1 MADAALLQA
10 SSTSII
16 NTADLASLLLGTNN
30 PLPQRFI
37 IPEFERPNLS
47 DNSFH
52 DSTTSLPTIDLS
64 NFDDSSERLKLAH
77 HLGQAC
83 TQWGFFQ
90 VVNHG
95 IPVDL
100 FSKAKEAGFAL
111 FSLPTEVKERCAFGK
126 TKGYEGRFP
135 YVEKGAP
142 WMEAFTFEPL
152 PNMGVEDVA
161 GRLWPE
167 GNQEFCDSIREIT
180 NLLADLARKITV
192 LLAESLSLESN
203 TFAQHFTQR
212 SGSLRL
218 HHYPPCPQPALTFGA
233 NVHTDPNMLTILY
246 QDEVGGLQ
254 IRGRDD
260 KWVGVK
266 PCKEAVVI
274 NIGDSFQAWVNSR
287 YLSVEHR
294 VLVNSRRARL
304 SLGLFVSPPEDVV
317 IEAPPELVDDEHP
330 QQYKPFT
337 WAEYI
342 EWRTKPESRGVGRAT
357 FKRFAGIVNS

>member
-1 MADAALLQA
+1 MAQAALLHG
-10 SSTSII
+10 SSDSII
-16 NTADLASLLLGTNN
+16 NTADLARLLLDTNN

-37 IPEFERPNLS
+37 IPESERPNLS
-47 DNSFH
+47 DNIYR
-52 DSTTSLPTIDLS
+52 DSTTLPTIDLS
-64 NFDDSSERLKLAH
+64 NFDDSSERLQLAP
-77 HLGQAC
+77 LLAQAC

-95 IPVDL
+95 IPVEL
-100 FSKAKEAGFAL
+100 LCKAKEVGFSL
-111 FSLPTEVKERCAFGK
+111 FSLPTEVKERCAFGI

-142 WMEAFTFEPL
+142 WLEAFTFEAL
-152 PNMGVEDVA
+152 PNMGVEEVA
-161 GRLWPE
+161 GRLWHE

-192 LLAESLSLESN
+192 LLAESLGLESN
-203 TFAQHFTQR
+203 TFAQHFTEPKGR
-212 SGSLRL
+212 LRFN
-218 HHYPPCPQPALTFGA
+218 HYPPCPQPALTFGA
-233 NVHTDPNMLTILY
+233 NAHTDPNMLTILY

-266 PCKEAVVI
+266 PCKEALVI
-274 NIGDSFQAWVNSR
+274 NIGDSFQAWINSR

-294 VLVNSRRARL
+294 VLVNPTRARL
-304 SLGLFVSPPEDVV
+304 SFGLFLGPPEDVV
-317 IEAPPELVDDEHP
+317 IQAPRELVDDEHP

-337 WAEYI
+337 WAEYL
-342 EWRTKPESRGVGRAT
+342 EWRKKPECRGVGRTA
-357 FKRFAGIVNS
+357 FKRFAGIDNP